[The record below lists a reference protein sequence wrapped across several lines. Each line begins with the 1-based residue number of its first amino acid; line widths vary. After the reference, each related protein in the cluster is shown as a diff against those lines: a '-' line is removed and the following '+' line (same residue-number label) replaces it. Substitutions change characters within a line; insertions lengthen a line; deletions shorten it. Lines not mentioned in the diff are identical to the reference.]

1 MPTRKSTAKS
11 YTFTGKD
18 IMDKL
23 NQLFKEGNI
32 RRIIVKDSTGK
43 SVAEFPV
50 TVGVVGAVAAPVL
63 AAVGV
68 FVALLS
74 ECSITVEKKS

>member
-1 MPTRKSTAKS
+1 MPTRKSAAKS

-32 RRIIVKDSTGK
+32 RRIIVKDNTGK